1 MLGLTS
7 FLVLSLLISLPN
19 AANSDELT
27 EAAKA
32 ARKEVLK
39 NFSKEEL
46 AALSDDQ
53 IHQIIEML
61 PQARQIVRIKSYF
74 TTVSSEICAVR
85 PPLYSSPLPH
95 KGSVGSGTAQAILGD
110 DWRITREL
118 EGQILKQVNTI
129 HNVLTRLSFCFSL
142 RSLYL

>member
-27 EAAKA
+27 DAAKA

-46 AALSDDQ
+46 AALSDDR

-61 PQARQIVRIKSYF
+61 PQARKIVRILSKSSL
-74 TTVSSEICAVR
+74 TTVSSVICAVR
-85 PPLYSSPLPH
+85 PPLYSSPLPP
-95 KGSVGSGTAQAILGD
+95 
-110 DWRITREL
+110 
-118 EGQILKQVNTI
+118 
-129 HNVLTRLSFCFSL
+129 
-142 RSLYL
+142 